1 MTNLPNSS
9 GHRDVITQRV
19 TSDGRA
25 VTYLSTAII
34 PGKPPR
40 LWGILAETG
49 GEVDGGAAFIRLGL
63 RGGHDGWS
71 VTQLI
76 MMAQARFAVEF
87 ARSGSRESETTFLL
101 LGDALSLYHEPLT
114 TNSILPVTFEPGGEV
129 SPYPWTR
136 AQAGLFFIEMCPD
149 VSGHG
154 TGVTAEQLL
163 AALDLALT
171 AWLPVTPWRR
181 RCWET
186 RSIIREALTLE
197 AQRALG
203 VKA

>member
-1 MTNLPNSS
+1 MTNLSNSA
-9 GHRDVITQRV
+9 GHRDVIAQRI

-25 VTYLSTAII
+25 VTYLSTALI

-49 GEVDGGAAFIRLGL
+49 GEADRGAAFIRLGL

-76 MMAQARFAVEF
+76 MMAQARFAVEY
-87 ARSGSRESETTFLL
+87 ARSGAPDSETTFLR

-114 TNSILPVTFEPGGEV
+114 TNAILPVTFEPGDEV
-129 SPYPWTR
+129 SSYPWTR
-136 AQAGLFFIEMCPD
+136 ARAGLFSIDMCPD

-186 RSIIREALTLE
+186 RRLIREALTLE
-197 AQRALG
+197 AQRVLG
-203 VKA
+203 VKG